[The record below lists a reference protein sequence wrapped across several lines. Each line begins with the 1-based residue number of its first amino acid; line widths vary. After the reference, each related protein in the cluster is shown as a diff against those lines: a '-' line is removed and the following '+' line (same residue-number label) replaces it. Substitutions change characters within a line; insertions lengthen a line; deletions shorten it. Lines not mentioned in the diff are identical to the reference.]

1 MSDEKLAAARMS
13 DAMGK
18 LQDALSR
25 LKLAAEELAIVDA
38 SLIGSDAKRRLIVES
53 SALKPIETADDIQS
67 HQAQAVEIAAM
78 AADVAKCA
86 KAVKGKASFLGQALG
101 SVYHEELLAGDR
113 ERQRVKDSKQPNLFE
128 DGNSE

>member
-1 MSDEKLAAARMS
+1 MSEEKLAAARMS

-78 AADVAKCA
+78 AADVAKAA
-86 KAVKGKASFLGQALG
+86 KVVKGKSAFIGAALG
-101 SVYHEELLAGDR
+101 SVYSVELLAGDR
-113 ERQRVKDSKQPNLFE
+113 ERQKQKDRKQPKLFR
-128 DGNSE
+128 DNDNQ

>member
-13 DAMGK
+13 DVLCNLEDAM
-18 LQDALSR
+18 A
-25 LKLAAEELAIVDA
+25 KLAMAAEDLAIVDA

-86 KAVKGKASFLGQALG
+86 KAVKDKAGFLGLALG
-101 SVYHEELLAGDR
+101 SVYHEELAAGDQ
-113 ERQRVKDSKQPNLFE
+113 ERQKQKDRKQPKLFE
-128 DGNSE
+128 DGAE

>member
-1 MSDEKLAAARMS
+1 MSEEKLAAARMS

-101 SVYHEELLAGDR
+101 SVYNEELAAGDR
-113 ERQRVKDSKQPNLFE
+113 ERQKQKDRKQPKLFR
-128 DGNSE
+128 DNDNQ